1 MAVKCVLS
9 CKNINQQVELH
20 LSDCLMD
27 MSSVDFSKCAAV
39 LKMAITEFTLYV
51 TNIVVPMLNQL
62 KCVSME
68 KSGKHY
74 FQQ

>member
-39 LKMAITEFTLYV
+39 FEDGSYEIYFVCEQYNRTEV
-51 TNIVVPMLNQL
+51 KSVAV
-62 KCVSME
+62 CVNGE
-68 KSGKHY
+68 QIGDII
-74 FQQ
+74 